1 MKRLIWSGTLAA
13 ALYMSGSAHADDVAA
28 WKRDLQSGDD
38 AHAEDA
44 AKKLAGSKDARA
56 TEAILDV
63 LAMGVAPRHA
73 NLLLGALA
81 GRRETRAVELLAV
94 FSHNRNPEVRKRA
107 LTVLGSIPDAKV
119 VPLLVDGLSDT
130 TPEVRAEAAA
140 ALGKRKEKGA
150 EGKLLMLLER
160 QDSSAPAALAAI
172 ATPELVHKLA
182 ERIGPIPDGLL
193 CDTLGEILKRPDFG
207 PDALRVEIIKTLQ
220 KIPVD
225 ASTVALQEYIQ
236 ATQKDPKR
244 PSRVE
249 AEAIVKQRSG
259 S

>member
-1 MKRLIWSGTLAA
+1 MKRLIWVGALAA
-13 ALYMSGSAHADDVAA
+13 ALGGPAYADDVAA
-28 WKRDLQSGDD
+28 WKRDLQNGDD
-38 AHAEDA
+38 AHAEEA

-63 LAMGVAPRHA
+63 LAMGVTPRHA
-73 NLLLGALA
+73 SVLLGALA
-81 GRRETRAVELLAV
+81 GRREARAVDLIAL
-94 FSHNRNPEVRKRA
+94 FSHNRNADLRKRA
-107 LTVLGSIPDAKV
+107 IGLLAAIPDAKV
-119 VPLLVDGLSDT
+119 VPMLVDALSDT

-140 ALGKRKEKGA
+140 ALGKRKEKSA

-193 CDTLGEILKRPDFG
+193 CDTLGEILKRTDFG
-207 PDALRVEIIKTLQ
+207 PDPLRIEIVKTLQ